1 MNETLIQAAALI
13 VPLIF
18 AIVFHEGA
26 HGLAARALGD
36 PTAAQRG
43 RLSLNPFRHVDPFG
57 TVILPGM
64 LALMK
69 APILGWAKPV
79 PVNFMRLGN
88 PKRDM
93 MFVGAA
99 GPAMNFVMAAV
110 GAVVLGLLVKHYGQD
125 PQDFAGFI
133 ALNLVNFL
141 LINVFLAMFN
151 LLPIPPFDGSRI
163 VMGLL
168 PDELARPYARL
179 ERYGLLIVLGLVV
192 VLPYLVPGFNLI
204 GKLVWPP
211 VEWALGHYFALAAAV
226 AGGGLPG
233 IS

>member
-1 MNETLIQAAALI
+1 MNETVFQAAALI

-18 AIVFHEGA
+18 AIVFHEVA
-26 HGLAARALGD
+26 HGWMARALGD
-36 PTAAQRG
+36 PTAAERG
-43 RLSLNPFRHVDPFG
+43 RLSLNPIRHVDPFG
-57 TVILPGM
+57 TVILPGL
-64 LALMK
+64 LALVK

-79 PVNFMRLGN
+79 PVDFRRLGN
-88 PKRDM
+88 PRRDM

-99 GPAMNFVMAAV
+99 GPAMNFVMAAA
-110 GAVVLGLLVKHYGQD
+110 GAVLLGLMIARYG
-125 PQDFAGFI
+125 PEPEGAAGFI
-133 ALNLVNFL
+133 ALNLANFL

-192 VLPYLVPGFNLI
+192 VLPSLVPGFNLI
-204 GKLVWPP
+204 GRLVWPP
-211 VEWALGHYFALAAAV
+211 VEWALEHYFALASAV
-226 AGGGLPG
+226 AGG
-233 IS
+233 